1 MTTDPLATS
10 LLLSA
15 LLIATL
21 LYGLLIRRR
30 HAMHSGHD
38 RSMRSIVEN
47 YGRSGLP

>member
-1 MTTDPLATS
+1 MTSDPLAPG
-10 LLLSA
+10 LLTVA

-30 HAMHSGHD
+30 HADEYGREQRIHT
-38 RSMRSIVEN
+38 IVDN

>member
-15 LLIATL
+15 MLIATL

-30 HAMHSGHD
+30 HAATRGHD
-38 RSMRSIVEN
+38 RSMRSIVDN

>member
-30 HAMHSGHD
+30 HATERGRN
-38 RSMRSIVEN
+38 RSLRSIADN

>member
-10 LLLSA
+10 LLEGA

-30 HAMHSGHD
+30 RATERGHE
-38 RSMRSIVEN
+38 RSLRSIADN
-47 YGRSGLP
+47 YGRAGLP